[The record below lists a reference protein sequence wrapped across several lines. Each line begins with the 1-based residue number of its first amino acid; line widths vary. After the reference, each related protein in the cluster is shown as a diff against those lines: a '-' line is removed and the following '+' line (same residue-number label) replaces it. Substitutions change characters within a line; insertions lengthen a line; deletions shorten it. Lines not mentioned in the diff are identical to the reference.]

1 MTLPAAMTA
10 TSGLNSVA
18 HAAEAL
24 YAPDRNP
31 VIDLIAVEC
40 VKAFAEALPILVDE
54 PYNRESRKLALYA
67 AWLGG
72 VALGGVSMS
81 LHHKICHTLGGT
93 FNTPHAET
101 HAIMLPHTVGY
112 NAAAVPDLLAP
123 LEDIFRTSPGKGL
136 FRLASRIRSPMRLRD
151 LGLSETDLDRAA
163 DIASENPYA
172 NPRPIERD
180 AIRSLLQ
187 DAFDGREPET

>member
-1 MTLPAAMTA
+1 MTKPVNIEEGGFCRDCQAPV
-10 TSGLNSVA
+10 SGPEKRCLRCGSPR
-18 HAAEAL
+18 L
-24 YAPDRNP
+24 
-31 VIDLIAVEC
+31 
-40 VKAFAEALPILVDE
+40 
-54 PYNRESRKLALYA
+54 
-67 AWLGG
+67 
-72 VALGGVSMS
+72 
-81 LHHKICHTLGGT
+81 
-93 FNTPHAET
+93 
-101 HAIMLPHTVGY
+101 
-112 NAAAVPDLLAP
+112 VPDLLAP